1 MLGAL
6 KLFNGLCPHYP
17 VSVFLPCLLRVPPNG
32 GTNRFIW
39 DRNYS
44 IFRQWVHHQL
54 TKEGRANLG
63 WNWGRGREKTPIRQ
77 CQITQQACLSFVST
91 MVLLPVSI
99 CFLSGWWLMGSV
111 QEYHV
116 KVSRRWFLCQR
127 CQHPLPSMNRSRW
140 LPKNTNLIETLHE
153 TGWFHLHISDIKR
166 QRIKLR
172 NSLLLV
178 NEGKEASSRE
188 MKMT

>member
-6 KLFNGLCPHYP
+6 KLFNGLCSHYP
-17 VSVFLPCLLRVPPNG
+17 VSVFLPWLLRVPPNG
-32 GTNRFIW
+32 RTNRFIR
-39 DRNYS
+39 DCNYS

-54 TKEGRANLG
+54 TKEGRVNLS

-116 KVSRRWFLCQR
+116 KVSRCWVLCQS
-127 CQHPLPSMNRSRW
+127 CQHPLLQWTEADDFPR
-140 LPKNTNLIETLHE
+140 KTNLIETLHA

-166 QRIKLR
+166 QGIELR

-178 NEGKEASSRE
+178 NEGKEASSRD